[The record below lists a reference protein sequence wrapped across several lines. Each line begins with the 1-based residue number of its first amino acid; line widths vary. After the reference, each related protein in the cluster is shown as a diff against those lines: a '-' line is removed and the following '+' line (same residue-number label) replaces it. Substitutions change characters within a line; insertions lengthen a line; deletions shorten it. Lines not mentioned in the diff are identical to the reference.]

1 MKKKSR
7 ILYYV
12 FTVLLDK
19 NYFIFSVS
27 EPETE
32 EDLLKKDAKNKM
44 KEEYYFAIQEEGNLL
59 ISIKSL
65 HVNLIQLSG
74 HLSNTVSGHLKFMP
88 SYQFTGI

>member
-1 MKKKSR
+1 MKKNNSR
-7 ILYYV
+7 TLCYLFI
-12 FTVLLDK
+12 VLLNK

-59 ISIKSL
+59 ISIKTL
-65 HVNLIQLSG
+65 P
-74 HLSNTVSGHLKFMP
+74 TR
-88 SYQFTGI
+88 FTC